1 MWMRTTTFL
10 YFILALSVLA
20 AGHILSLSFYLYWT
34 YLWLDIPMHFL
45 GGMTVALGFLTF
57 FSSYVVRSLRGL
69 ALTLGVVFVVGIA
82 WEVFEL
88 VNGLIDIELRPIA
101 DTALDIVLD
110 LIGGAL
116 GYALARSS
124 SSLDT
129 RP

>member
-1 MWMRTTTFL
+1 
-10 YFILALSVLA
+10 
-20 AGHILSLSFYLYWT
+20 
-34 YLWLDIPMHFL
+34 MHFL

-69 ALTLGVVFVVGIA
+69 ALTLGVVFMVGIA